1 MSLILRSGGKG
12 IPGRVNEPK
21 WLELREGEALEGES
35 GSRQDQII
43 EAMIT
48 NLCVFFCFLFF
59 FVF

>member
-48 NLCVFFCFLFF
+48 NLCFF
-59 FVF
+59 FFF